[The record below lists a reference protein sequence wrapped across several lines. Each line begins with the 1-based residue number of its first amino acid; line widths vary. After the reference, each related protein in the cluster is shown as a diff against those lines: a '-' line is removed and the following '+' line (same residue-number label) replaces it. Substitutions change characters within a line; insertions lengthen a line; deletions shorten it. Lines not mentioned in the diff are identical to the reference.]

1 MKVSI
6 IVPVYNAEKVLHFCV
21 DSILNQT
28 FKDFELILIDDGST
42 DRSGDICDEYAKDND
57 NIVTKHI
64 ENSGV
69 SVARNIGIETAR
81 GVYICF
87 IDSDDYLENDYLET
101 LVKIKNDY
109 QSVESIWCGFKTV
122 DGYNNPAVLQRVVY
136 SKDVELFE
144 TSTKF
149 VMTLHDKWLDAA
161 PWCKLFS
168 REIIINFNLRFSK
181 EFSLGEDLIFN
192 FNYLEHTNGRILI
205 INKCLYNYV
214 KQSNYSLTKKY
225 HKDMYKKYIR
235 IYSFIL
241 SCLQKWK
248 CDRSQIITFYNSCFY
263 MYEFALRNTFNPN
276 STQKKKFRYNRT
288 IMKSEEF
295 KSALM
300 NSDCY
305 INPVYRFGY
314 SHAMS
319 WFVRLL
325 DKVLIKPKQ

>member
-214 KQSNYSLTKKY
+214 VNNQNSLTKSY
-225 HKDMYKKYIR
+225 HEDLFNKYKKINGT
-235 IYSFIL
+235 IL
-241 SCLQKWK
+241 SYLLRWNCEQN
-248 CDRSQIITFYNSCFY
+248 QITKFYNSSFFL
-263 MYEFALRNTFNPN
+263 YEFVLRNTFKPE
-276 STQKKKFRYNRT
+276 STQKNRYRYNRW
-288 IMKSEEF
+288 IMKSREF
-295 KSALM
+295 KDAL
-300 NSDCY
+300 NKSDCY
-305 INPVYRFGY
+305 INPIYRFGY
-314 SHAMS
+314 SHALS
-319 WFVRLL
+319 VFVHLL
-325 DKVLIKPKQ
+325 DIMFL